1 MIKMC
6 PICSTGIL
14 KEITH
19 KAGRHYFLCEVDTS
33 VNPANVDIG
42 TGLPVDAWGCTNC
55 VTIILN
61 SSNIINK

>member
-1 MIKMC
+1 MTKMC

-42 TGLPVDAWGCTNC
+42 TGLPVDVQT
-55 VTIILN
+55 VEQLF
-61 SSNIINK
+61 